1 MGNCISANPQK
12 PKEKEQEA
20 PVDVSVYVKQA
31 VIKRDGAPMSNKVK
45 KIKSREVNG
54 VPPPAEEPKMPPPD
68 PSESMIKV

>member
-12 PKEKEQEA
+12 AKEHQEEA
-20 PVDVSVYVKQA
+20 PVDVSVYVKQQ

-45 KIKSREVNG
+45 KIKSRELNA

-68 PSESMIKV
+68 PSQSMIKV